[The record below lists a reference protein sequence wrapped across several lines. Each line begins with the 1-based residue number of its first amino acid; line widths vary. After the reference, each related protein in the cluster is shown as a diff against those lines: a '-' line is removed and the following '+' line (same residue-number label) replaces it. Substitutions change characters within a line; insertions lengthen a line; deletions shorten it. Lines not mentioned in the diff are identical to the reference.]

1 MEWLTSPPEGLLSAR
16 EWSMSFRN
24 DELLRLLTEF
34 YDRVAE
40 DLFFTTVSFEFGG
53 TASLNWYLT
62 EADRI
67 GCSKAMTELLDWWDP
82 PPPAPGP

>member
-1 MEWLTSPPEGLLSAR
+1 
-16 EWSMSFRN
+16 MSFRN

-62 EADRI
+62 EAEQDSIRTEADRI

-82 PPPAPGP
+82 SPPAPGP